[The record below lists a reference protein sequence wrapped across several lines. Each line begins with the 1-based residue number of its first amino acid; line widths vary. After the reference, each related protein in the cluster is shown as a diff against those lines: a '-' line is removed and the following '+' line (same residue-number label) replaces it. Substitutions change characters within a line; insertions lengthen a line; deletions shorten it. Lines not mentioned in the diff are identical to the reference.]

1 MNEKKIDKDNWQKTN
16 TLYNELEIRNMRFHE
31 GFVMNNFSV
40 HDSLKV
46 VYYFTIAKLCFL
58 LPHLYINI
66 SDIRINA
73 P

>member
-1 MNEKKIDKDNWQKTN
+1 MNEKKIDKDNRQKTN
-16 TLYNELEIRNMRFHE
+16 TLYNELEIRNIRFHE

-46 VYYFTIAKLCFL
+46 V
-58 LPHLYINI
+58 LYKAGF
-66 SDIRINA
+66 A